1 MTITLVSPGGAGA
14 PTNRAMAPRLAQ
26 LAGLDIG
33 LLSNGKANAEALL
46 RETAAIFSAE
56 LDCRVSHFV
65 DKRDASRPALS
76 THHRQLAEAADFL
89 ITAVGD

>member
-1 MTITLVSPGGAGA
+1 MTITLVDPGRATSP
-14 PTNRAMAPRLAQ
+14 TTRAMAPRLAH

-46 RETAAIFSAE
+46 RETAAIFGAE
-56 LDCRVSHFV
+56 LDCRVSRFV
-65 DKRDASRPALS
+65 DKRDASRPALPA
-76 THHRQLAEAADFL
+76 HHRQLAEAADFL